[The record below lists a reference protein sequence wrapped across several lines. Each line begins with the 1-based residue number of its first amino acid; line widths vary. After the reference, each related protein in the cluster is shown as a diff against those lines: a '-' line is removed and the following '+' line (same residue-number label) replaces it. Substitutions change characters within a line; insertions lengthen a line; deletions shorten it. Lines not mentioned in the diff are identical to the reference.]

1 MDKFK
6 ELREVIGVLD
16 EIGRMIRRLITKL
29 EDRINTLNQIQIEEG
44 NNSFYVDLKRF
55 VITGYFNSEIGVKQ
69 ALNYRPIPGEF
80 KGCIPLEEAEGKSW
94 S

>member
-29 EDRINTLNQIQIEEG
+29 EDRINRKT
-44 NNSFYVDLKRF
+44 
-55 VITGYFNSEIGVKQ
+55 
-69 ALNYRPIPGEF
+69 
-80 KGCIPLEEAEGKSW
+80 
-94 S
+94 